1 VNSAKLFKIHT
12 QIAKIRLMFWFVS
25 AVVYTLGILVGT
37 WEVDMSDKLIL
48 KAIVAVLLCVDYFF
62 ARKNYLSNF
71 HIVQMIRMPLAM
83 WALVVVIINPNQ
95 IYIVSLSTAMY
106 VILLIQIL
114 YLTDVARLRHKLVL
128 FFITLL
134 PMIFVSGIKVIQVNH
149 GVFTRNT
156 ILYILVLIFYMT
168 FFIILT
174 SQVFAENNQ
183 EIRKLRGELK
193 RIRQITRP
201 EDGSKEEPWDNA
213 YEKLSHENSEMLV
226 ENLIQQYISSSL
238 EISNLMKL
246 ILESLSE
253 ALVVNL
259 CSIIVKEEH
268 EDTYQYNTRTIFN
281 SLNLEH
287 FNSYIEDR
295 RLVNQFKQLREP
307 FVDNQVNMKEYDFLS
322 GMDIKS
328 LLICPLVNEGN
339 WLGMLVIG
347 KDTTDY
353 FVDNMSFFER
363 VSTQFSIALMNARI
377 YTKMEN
383 MAMKDGL
390 TGIYNRTYMIQ
401 KVNEFI
407 SDVVLNKSPLAV
419 ILFDIDKFK
428 KVNDTYG
435 HLFGDEVIRVCAN
448 TAKEIAGKYDGF
460 VARYGGEEFVIV
472 CKEESLEE
480 LHNLA
485 QMLHVQIKQTEI
497 VYRGS
502 TLFVN
507 VSIGVAAFPATCGN
521 PAELIDRADKAMYH
535 SKISGRGRITF
546 DGEYVP
552 Q

>member
-1 VNSAKLFKIHT
+1 MNSEKLFKIHA
-12 QIAKIRLMFWFVS
+12 QIAKIRIIFWLAF
-25 AVVYTLGILVGT
+25 AMIYALGLLAGAWKI
-37 WEVDMSDKLIL
+37 DYSFKMIL
-48 KAIVAVLLCVDYFF
+48 KIIAFLLIFIDYYF
-62 ARKNYLSNF
+62 ARKNYLDNF
-71 HIVQMIRMPLAM
+71 NIVQIIRVPMAM
-83 WALVVVIINPNQ
+83 WALIVVMINSNQ
-95 IYIVSLSTAMY
+95 IYIVSLSTALY
-106 VILLIQIL
+106 VILLIQVL
-114 YLTDVARLRHKLVL
+114 YLTDIARLRHKLSL
-128 FFITLL
+128 FFITII
-134 PMIFVSGIKVIQVNH
+134 PMVILSCVKMVQVNNSE
-149 GVFTRNT
+149 FTRNT
-156 ILYILVLIFYMT
+156 ILFILVLIFYMT

-193 RIRQITRP
+193 RIKQTTRQ
-201 EDGSKEEPWDNA
+201 EKDSQEEPWDNA
-213 YEKLSHENSEMLV
+213 YEKLSHENSEMLI

-268 EDTYQYNTRTIFN
+268 DDTYQYNTRTIFN

-287 FNSYIEDR
+287 FNSYIEDGK
-295 RLVNQFKQLREP
+295 LVNQFKQLREP

-328 LLICPLVNEGN
+328 LLIYPLVNEGN

-347 KDTTDY
+347 KDTGDY

-363 VSTQFSIALMNARI
+363 VSTQFSIALLNARI

-401 KVNEFI
+401 KVNECI

-448 TAKEIAGKYDGF
+448 TAKEIAKKYDGF

-472 CKEESLEE
+472 CKEESLER

-485 QMLHVQIKQTEI
+485 EMLHAQIKQTE
-497 VYRGS
+497 VSYRGS
-502 TLFVN
+502 TLYVN